1 MRWKYLVG
9 LWQGAQFHTI
19 QLAIWLI
26 CWNMITSLIGMETP
40 AASRCSS
47 LMWMCWMPCYAL
59 VFGIYNQWVQQA
71 DFTRFLYFPYVIYL
85 IISCLILF
93 LEIQATEAR
102 IDFSSIFIEILAPLF
117 GGLCWFIQQRIRQ
130 CLSFSP
136 WLIKIMGWFISLIT
150 VLVMCDW
157 LLVLYKLLIQNYL

>member
-1 MRWKYLVG
+1 M
-9 LWQGAQFHTI
+9 GATGRLYSF
-19 QLAIWLI
+19 AIH
-26 CWNMITSLIGMETP
+26 SLCDLP
-40 AASRCSS
+40 DHKLPHS
-47 LMWMCWMPCYAL
+47 L
-59 VFGIYNQWVQQA
+59 
-71 DFTRFLYFPYVIYL
+71 
-85 IISCLILF
+85 

>member
-1 MRWKYLVG
+1 MRLFSEFTTNG
-9 LWQGAQFHTI
+9 CG
-19 QLAIWLI
+19 
-26 CWNMITSLIGMETP
+26 
-40 AASRCSS
+40 
-47 LMWMCWMPCYAL
+47 
-59 VFGIYNQWVQQA
+59 QA
-71 DFTRFLYFPYVIYL
+71 DFTRFLYIPYLIYL

-93 LEIQATEAR
+93 LEIQATKAR

-157 LLVLYKLLIQNYL
+157 LLILYKLLIQNYL